1 MLFTKI
7 VLPDGS
13 VIASGP
19 GEKNSIQQST
29 ITQCVNSEDELRPG
43 STCAACVEAKIF
55 VSDGTLNVKSGDEL
69 TVCKSDGRS
78 DTKIGVFIAERPT
91 QASAN
96 TYKLTAYDRVSKL
109 DKDLSD
115 WLKSLNKWPY
125 KLSTFAQL
133 VCSACGVTLVDSEIP
148 NKDFLVNKFSRSG
161 VTGRQLLQWCAEL
174 ACRYCYANA
183 DGNIEFGWYAESGVT
198 LSTSDFFAGALN
210 YEDYTVAPIDAVK
223 IRLSSSSSE
232 TYWPSDAAQNPY
244 IILDNPL
251 IGGSLTSA
259 TSAALQ
265 AMLAVLRTTAYTPC
279 KVSTTSRLD
288 LRPGHK
294 VDIVDKNGKRIS
306 TVIMSKVQ
314 TGQRDT
320 LESTGAPSRQS
331 ATAVNNKSSG
341 RKAAEAASDAVAAQ
355 TQEDIFNKLTNNGA
369 VQGFYVKNN
378 KLYVNA
384 EFVQILNLVAEL
396 ITAGRLKSTDGL
408 TYFDLDSGEMAAV
421 NDAGVKTVLK
431 DGALSLLSSDGT
443 ELLRLGHNND
453 NITYISFAPI
463 GTRSQIYVIDGVLYL
478 RTVDVDGSALQ
489 GRTLYVDHRVGWK
502 VVNGET
508 VLTAY

>member
-69 TVCKSDGRS
+69 TVCKSNGRS

-148 NKDFLVNKFSRSG
+148 NKDFLVRKFSRGG
-161 VTGRQLLQWCAEL
+161 VTGRQLLQWCGEL
-174 ACRYCYANA
+174 ACRYCFANA

-210 YEDYTVAPIDAVK
+210 YEDYTVTPIDAVK
-223 IRLSSSSSE
+223 IRTSGNNE

-279 KVSTTSRLD
+279 KVATTSRLD

-306 TVIMSKVQ
+306 TVIMSKTQ

-341 RKAAEAASDAVAAQ
+341 RKAAEAASVAVAAQ
-355 TQEDIFNKLTNNGA
+355 TQQDIFNKLTNNGEL
-369 VQGFYVKNN
+369 QGFYLEDG
-378 KLYVNA
+378 KLYINA
-384 EFVQILNLVAEL
+384 EFVKILNLAASL
-396 ITAGRLKSTDGL
+396 ITAGRMTSADGL
-408 TYFDLDSGEMAAV
+408 TFFDLDTGEISAV
-421 NDAGVKTVLK
+421 DEKGTRAVVKNGTV
-431 DGALSLLSSDGT
+431 SLLSSIGET
-443 ELLRLGHNND
+443 LLRIGHND
-453 NITYISFAPI
+453 EDVVFISLDPTFLKA
-463 GTRSQIYVIDGVLYL
+463 RIYAKDGELYL
-478 RTVDVDGSALQ
+478 RAVDIDRQGMFNTPVFVD
-489 GRTLYVDHRVGWK
+489 RKVGWK
-502 VVNGET
+502 TVNGAV
-508 VLTAY
+508 VLAAYD